1 MKKNIIYAAVLSA
14 LLSGCGGSDDNKGD
28 TSSYLDYLLSGSN
41 AVRPSALAARASDGT
56 LKFSTETA
64 DLSNPVS
71 ALSTLDGWST
81 TQAIQIVPVTASGIT
96 VKAPTAAEFGASVAP
111 LYLLELAFD
120 STALRPSGVK
130 KVLNYG
136 VDFVVAESTGKL
148 NLVPLKPLNPSSYY
162 MIVATDTLKDSDGNP
177 VKMGSDY
184 SNNKS
189 SPGSNAQEQ
198 SINGLITLQEGLFK
212 AATGITSDHVIFSDW
227 FGTQSGADVL
237 LAVKGAAASV
247 LSQGLDAAKVWKH
260 DALGNTSL
268 PGTYSI
274 ASLDGGTLFLTK
286 LDTEK
291 FLPQEQKDAIAAA
304 VDANPLLKGLA
315 GQTLVYT
322 GAVKLPYF
330 LSSPTT
336 VGARAGTWDK
346 AKTQSWHGAIPS
358 LYAIA
363 NALKASDSEVI
374 GGLVGAG
381 VDPAL
386 LGALITDPTR
396 QAELLTEASKL
407 IGVTLTSGGKAL
419 DPEMNIGRFNPLPK
433 LEEVQSVPMRIF
445 AATNDLKTITD
456 VIIYQHGVTSVKE
469 NAYALALGQIGA
481 GAKAKKNVAV
491 VVIDHPLHGERG
503 FALTGSMDSVTTSE
517 NPTPYLNLSYLTVA
531 RDNLRQSVADLLGLR
546 LAVGVANAK
555 GLVANGQATR
565 LGGAGLKVHF
575 LGHSLGAISGA
586 NLLAV
591 ANQPMGNTA
600 DALFQFTSGGLA
612 MPGGGIAPLLLNSPT
627 FGPTIKMGVLTG
639 GSPELKAAFTAYAP
653 NCKTAVANCFINEF
667 LPSLDATTQASA
679 TGTLQSYVFA
689 AQSVLDSADPINL
702 ASGIKADFP
711 LFATEVVGDGALSL
725 PDQMIPNSVASAPL
739 AGTEPLFRVMGL
751 QSLTATG
758 PGLVPASHN
767 AARFVAGG
775 HSSLLAPDGNDDL
788 ALVTSEM
795 QTQFGSFFASG
806 GAAVVVTDASLLK
819 Q

>member
-1 MKKNIIYAAVLSA
+1 MKNKLIYAAVVSA
-14 LLSGCGGSDDNKGD
+14 LLAGCGGSDDNKGD
-28 TSSYLDYLLSGSN
+28 TSSYLDYLLTGSN

-71 ALSTLDGWST
+71 AMSTLDGWST
-81 TQAIQIVPVTASGIT
+81 TQAIQIVPVTSSGIQ
-96 VKAPTAAEFGASVAP
+96 VQAPTAAEFSASVAP

-120 STALRPSGVK
+120 SAALRPNGVK
-130 KVLNYG
+130 KVLTYG
-136 VDFVVAESTGKL
+136 VDFVVAASAGKL

-162 MIVATDTLKDSDGNP
+162 MIVATDSLKDSTGSP
-177 VKMGSDY
+177 VRAGSDY
-184 SNNKS
+184 SNYKNNA
-189 SPGSNAQEQ
+189 GSNAQEQ
-198 SINGLITLQEGLFK
+198 TINGLIALQEGLFK
-212 AATGITSDHVIFSDW
+212 AATGIATDHVIFSDW

-237 LAVKGAAASV
+237 VAVKGAAASV
-247 LSQGLDAAKVWKH
+247 VLQGLDAAKVWKQ

-268 PGTYSI
+268 PGTY
-274 ASLDGGTLFLTK
+274 TLAVTGNDDFLTQ
-286 LDTEK
+286 LDNEQ

-304 VDANPLLKGLA
+304 VAASPTLTGIA
-315 GQTLVYT
+315 GMTKVYT
-322 GAVKLPYF
+322 GTVKLPYF
-330 LSSPTT
+330 LSSPAT
-336 VGARAGTWDK
+336 AGSWSK

-374 GGLVGAG
+374 AGLVGAG

-386 LGALITDPTR
+386 LAELMADPTR
-396 QAELLTEASKL
+396 QSELLAEASKL
-407 IGVTLTSGGKAL
+407 VGVTLTSGGKPL
-419 DPEMNIGRFNPLPK
+419 DAEQNIGRFNPLPA

-445 AATNDLKTITD
+445 AAAPLANITD

-481 GAKAKKNVAV
+481 GITASKNVAV

-503 FALTGSMDSVTTSE
+503 FALSGSMDTVTTSD

-531 RDNLRQSVADLLGLR
+531 RDNLKQSVADLLGLR
-546 LAVGVANAK
+546 MAVGLANSQSAI
-555 GLVANGQATR
+555 GS
-565 LGGAGLKVHF
+565 AGNLKVHF
-575 LGHSLGAISGA
+575 LGHSLGAIAGA

-591 ANQPMGNTA
+591 ANQPIGNPTA
-600 DALFQFTSGGLA
+600 DALFKFDTGGLA

-639 GSPELKAAFTAYAP
+639 GSTELKAAFTAYAP
-653 NCKTAVANCFINEF
+653 NCQTAVPTCFVNEF
-667 LPSLDATTQASA
+667 LPSLGATTQAAAAS
-679 TGTLQSYVFA
+679 TLQSYSFA

-711 LFATEVVGDGALSL
+711 LFATEIVGDGALSL
-725 PDQMIPNSVASAPL
+725 SDQVIPNSIASAPL
-739 AGTEPLFRVMGL
+739 GGTEPLFKLLAL
-751 QSLTATG
+751 QPLTATG
-758 PGLVPASHN
+758 AANHH

-775 HSSLLAPDGNDDL
+775 HSSLLAPDENFDPTG
-788 ALVTSEM
+788 AVTTEM
-795 QTQFGSFFASG
+795 QTQFGSFFMSG
-806 GAAVVVTDASLLK
+806 GTAVQVTDSSLLK

>member
-1 MKKNIIYAAVLSA
+1 MKKKLIYAAVVSA
-14 LLSGCGGSDDNKGD
+14 LLAGCGGSDDNKGD
-28 TSSYLDYLLSGSN
+28 TSSYLDYLLTGSN

-71 ALSTLDGWST
+71 AMSTLDGWST
-81 TQAIQIVPVTASGIT
+81 TQAIQIVPVTSSGIQ
-96 VKAPTAAEFGASVAP
+96 VQAPTAAEFSASVAP

-120 STALRPSGVK
+120 SAALRPNGVK
-130 KVLNYG
+130 KVLTYG
-136 VDFVVAESTGKL
+136 VDFVVAASAGKL

-162 MIVATDTLKDSDGNP
+162 MIVATDSLKDSTGSP
-177 VKMGSDY
+177 VRAGSDY
-184 SNNKS
+184 SNYKNNA
-189 SPGSNAQEQ
+189 GSNAQEQ
-198 SINGLITLQEGLFK
+198 TINGLIALQEGLFK
-212 AATGITSDHVIFSDW
+212 AATGIATDHVIFSDW

-237 LAVKGAAASV
+237 VAVKGAAASV
-247 LSQGLDAAKVWKH
+247 VLQGLDAAKVWKQ

-268 PGTYSI
+268 PGTY
-274 ASLDGGTLFLTK
+274 TLAVTGNDDFLTQ
-286 LDTEK
+286 LDNEQ

-304 VDANPLLKGLA
+304 VAASPTLTGIA
-315 GQTLVYT
+315 GMTKVYT
-322 GAVKLPYF
+322 GTVKLPYF
-330 LSSPTT
+330 LSSPAT
-336 VGARAGTWDK
+336 AGSWDK

-374 GGLVGAG
+374 AGLVGAG

-386 LGALITDPTR
+386 LAELMADPTR
-396 QAELLTEASKL
+396 QSELLAEASKL
-407 IGVTLTSGGKAL
+407 VGVTLTSGGKPL
-419 DPEMNIGRFNPLPK
+419 DAEQNIGRFNPLPA

-445 AATNDLKTITD
+445 AKDALNTITD

-481 GAKAKKNVAV
+481 GMAASKKVAL

-503 FALTGSMDSVTTSE
+503 FALSGSMDTVTTSD

-531 RDNLRQSVADLLGLR
+531 RDNLKQSVADLLGLR
-546 LAVGVANAK
+546 MAVGLANSQNAI
-555 GLVANGQATR
+555 GS
-565 LGGAGLKVHF
+565 AGNLKVHF
-575 LGHSLGAISGA
+575 LGHSLGAIAGA

-591 ANQPMGNTA
+591 ANQPIGNPTA
-600 DALFQFTSGGLA
+600 DALFKFDTGGLA

-639 GSPELKAAFTAYAP
+639 GSAELKAAFTAYAP
-653 NCKTAVANCFINEF
+653 NCQTAVPTCFVNEF
-667 LPSLDATTQASA
+667 LPSLGATTQAAAAS
-679 TGTLQSYVFA
+679 TLQSYSFA

-711 LFATEVVGDGALSL
+711 LFATEIVGDGALSL
-725 PDQMIPNSVASAPL
+725 SDQVIPNSIATAPL
-739 AGTEPLFRVMGL
+739 GGTEPLFKLLAL
-751 QSLTATG
+751 QPLTATG
-758 PGLVPASHN
+758 AANHH

-775 HSSLLAPDGNDDL
+775 HSSLLAPDENFDPTGD
-788 ALVTSEM
+788 VTTEM
-795 QTQFGSFFASG
+795 QTQFGSFFMSDG
-806 GAAVVVTDASLLK
+806 TAVQVTDSSLLK

>member
-1 MKKNIIYAAVLSA
+1 MKKKLIYAAVVSA
-14 LLSGCGGSDDNKGD
+14 LLAGCGGSDDNKGD
-28 TSSYLDYLLSGSN
+28 TSSYLDYLLTGSN

-71 ALSTLDGWST
+71 AMSTLDGWST
-81 TQAIQIVPVTASGIT
+81 TQAIQIVPVTSSGIQ
-96 VKAPTAAEFGASVAP
+96 VQAPTAAEFSASVAP

-120 STALRPSGVK
+120 SAALRPNGVK
-130 KVLNYG
+130 KVLTYG
-136 VDFVVAESTGKL
+136 VDFVVAASAGKL

-162 MIVATDTLKDSDGNP
+162 MIVATDSLKDSTGSP
-177 VKMGSDY
+177 VRAGSDY
-184 SNNKS
+184 SNYKNNS
-189 SPGSNAQEQ
+189 GSNAQEQ
-198 SINGLITLQEGLFK
+198 TINGLIALQEGLFK
-212 AATGITSDHVIFSDW
+212 AATGIATDHVIFSDW

-237 LAVKGAAASV
+237 VAVKGAAASV
-247 LSQGLDAAKVWKH
+247 VLQGLDAAKVWKQ

-268 PGTYSI
+268 PGTY
-274 ASLDGGTLFLTK
+274 TLAVTGNDDFLTQ
-286 LDTEK
+286 LDNEQ

-304 VDANPLLKGLA
+304 VAASPTLTGIA
-315 GQTLVYT
+315 GMTKVYT
-322 GAVKLPYF
+322 GTVKLPYF
-330 LSSPTT
+330 LSSPAT
-336 VGARAGTWDK
+336 AGSWSK

-374 GGLVGAG
+374 AGLVGAG

-386 LGALITDPTR
+386 LAELMADPTR
-396 QAELLTEASKL
+396 QSELLAEASKL
-407 IGVTLTSGGKAL
+407 VGVTLTSGGKPL
-419 DPEMNIGRFNPLPK
+419 DAEQNIGRFNPLPA

-445 AATNDLKTITD
+445 AKDALNTITD

-481 GAKAKKNVAV
+481 GMAASKKVAL

-503 FALTGSMDSVTTSE
+503 FALSGSMDTVTTSD

-531 RDNLRQSVADLLGLR
+531 RDNLKQSVADLLGLR
-546 LAVGVANAK
+546 MAVG
-555 GLVANGQATR
+555 LANGQNAI
-565 LGGAGLKVHF
+565 GSAGNLKVHF

-591 ANQPMGNTA
+591 ANQPIGNPTA
-600 DALFQFTSGGLA
+600 DALFKFDTGGLA

-639 GSPELKAAFTAYAP
+639 GSAELKAAFTAYAP
-653 NCKTAVANCFINEF
+653 NCQTAVPTCFVNEF
-667 LPSLDATTQASA
+667 LPSLGATTQAAAAS
-679 TGTLQSYVFA
+679 TLQSYSFA

-711 LFATEVVGDGALSL
+711 LFATEIVGDGALSL
-725 PDQMIPNSVASAPL
+725 SDQVIPNSIASAPL
-739 AGTEPLFRVMGL
+739 GGTEPLFKLLAL
-751 QSLTATG
+751 QPLTATG
-758 PGLVPASHN
+758 AANHH

-775 HSSLLAPDGNDDL
+775 HSSLLAPDENFDPTGD
-788 ALVTSEM
+788 VTTEM
-795 QTQFGSFFASG
+795 QTQFGSFFMSG
-806 GAAVVVTDASLLK
+806 GTAVQVTDSSLLK

>member
-1 MKKNIIYAAVLSA
+1 MKKKLIYAAVVSA
-14 LLSGCGGSDDNKGD
+14 LLAGCGGSDDNKGD
-28 TSSYLDYLLSGSN
+28 TSSYLDYLLTGSN

-71 ALSTLDGWST
+71 AMSTLDGWST
-81 TQAIQIVPVTASGIT
+81 TQAIQIVPVTSSGIQ
-96 VKAPTAAEFGASVAP
+96 VQAPTAAEFSASVAP

-120 STALRPSGVK
+120 SAALRPNGVK
-130 KVLNYG
+130 KVLTYG
-136 VDFVVAESTGKL
+136 VDFVVAASAGKL

-162 MIVATDTLKDSDGNP
+162 MIVATDSLKDSTGSP
-177 VKMGSDY
+177 VRAGSDY
-184 SNNKS
+184 SNYKNNA
-189 SPGSNAQEQ
+189 GSNAQEQ
-198 SINGLITLQEGLFK
+198 TINGLIALQEGLFK
-212 AATGITSDHVIFSDW
+212 AATGIATDHVIFSDW

-237 LAVKGAAASV
+237 VAVKGAAASV
-247 LSQGLDAAKVWKH
+247 VLQGLDAAKVWKQ

-268 PGTYSI
+268 PGTY
-274 ASLDGGTLFLTK
+274 TLAVTGNDDFLTQ
-286 LDTEK
+286 LDNEQ

-304 VDANPLLKGLA
+304 VDASPTLTGIA
-315 GQTLVYT
+315 GMTKVYT
-322 GAVKLPYF
+322 GTVKLPYF
-330 LSSPTT
+330 LSSPAT
-336 VGARAGTWDK
+336 AGSWSK

-374 GGLVGAG
+374 AGLVGAG

-386 LGALITDPTR
+386 LAELMADPTR
-396 QAELLTEASKL
+396 QSELLAEASKL
-407 IGVTLTSGGKAL
+407 VGVTLTSGGKPL
-419 DPEMNIGRFNPLPK
+419 DAEQNIGRFNPLPA

-445 AATNDLKTITD
+445 AKDALNTITD

-481 GAKAKKNVAV
+481 GITASKNVAV

-503 FALTGSMDSVTTSE
+503 FALSGSMATVTTSD

-531 RDNLRQSVADLLGLR
+531 RDNLKQSVADLLGLR
-546 LAVGVANAK
+546 MAVGLANSQNAI
-555 GLVANGQATR
+555 GS
-565 LGGAGLKVHF
+565 AGNLKVHF
-575 LGHSLGAISGA
+575 LGHSLGAIAGA

-591 ANQPMGNTA
+591 ANQPIGNPTA
-600 DALFQFTSGGLA
+600 DALFKFDTGGLA

-639 GSPELKAAFTAYAP
+639 GSAELKAAFTAYAP
-653 NCKTAVANCFINEF
+653 NCQTAVPTCFVNEF
-667 LPSLDATTQASA
+667 LPSLGATTQAASA
-679 TGTLQSYVFA
+679 STLQSYSFA

-711 LFATEVVGDGALSL
+711 LFATEIVGDGALSL
-725 PDQMIPNSVASAPL
+725 SDQVIPNSIASAPL
-739 AGTEPLFRVMGL
+739 GGTEPLFKLLAL
-751 QSLTATG
+751 QPLTATG
-758 PGLVPASHN
+758 AANHH

-775 HSSLLAPDGNDDL
+775 HSSLLAPDENFDPTGD
-788 ALVTSEM
+788 VTTEM
-795 QTQFGSFFASG
+795 QTQFGSFFMSG
-806 GAAVVVTDASLLK
+806 GTAVQVTDSSLLK

>member
-1 MKKNIIYAAVLSA
+1 MKKKLIYAAVVSA
-14 LLSGCGGSDDNKGD
+14 LLAGCGGSDDNKGD
-28 TSSYLDYLLSGSN
+28 TSSYLDYLLTGSN

-71 ALSTLDGWST
+71 AMSTLDGWST
-81 TQAIQIVPVTASGIT
+81 TQAIQIVPVTSSGIQ
-96 VKAPTAAEFGASVAP
+96 VQAPTAAEFSASVAP

-120 STALRPSGVK
+120 SAALRPNGVK
-130 KVLNYG
+130 KVLTYG
-136 VDFVVAESTGKL
+136 VDFVVAASAGKL

-162 MIVATDTLKDSDGNP
+162 MIVATDSLKDSTGSP
-177 VKMGSDY
+177 VRAGSDY
-184 SNNKS
+184 SNYKNNA
-189 SPGSNAQEQ
+189 GSNAQEQ
-198 SINGLITLQEGLFK
+198 TINGLIALQEGLFK
-212 AATGITSDHVIFSDW
+212 AATGIATDHVIFSDW

-237 LAVKGAAASV
+237 VAVKGAAASV
-247 LSQGLDAAKVWKH
+247 VLQGLDAAKVWKQ

-268 PGTYSI
+268 PGTY
-274 ASLDGGTLFLTK
+274 TLAVTGNDDFLTL
-286 LDTEK
+286 LDNEQ

-304 VDANPLLKGLA
+304 VAASPTLTGIA
-315 GQTLVYT
+315 GMTKVYT
-322 GAVKLPYF
+322 GTVKLPYF
-330 LSSPTT
+330 LSSPAT
-336 VGARAGTWDK
+336 AGSWSK

-374 GGLVGAG
+374 AGLVGAG

-386 LGALITDPTR
+386 LAELMADPTR
-396 QAELLTEASKL
+396 QSELLAEASKL
-407 IGVTLTSGGKAL
+407 VGVTLTSGGKPL
-419 DPEMNIGRFNPLPK
+419 DAEQNIGRFNPLPA

-445 AATNDLKTITD
+445 AKDALNTITD

-481 GAKAKKNVAV
+481 GMAASKKVAL

-503 FALTGSMDSVTTSE
+503 FALSGSMDTVTTSD

-531 RDNLRQSVADLLGLR
+531 RDNLKQSVADLLGLR
-546 LAVGVANAK
+546 MAVGLANSQNAI
-555 GLVANGQATR
+555 GS
-565 LGGAGLKVHF
+565 AGNLKVHF
-575 LGHSLGAISGA
+575 LGHSLGAIAGA

-591 ANQPMGNTA
+591 ANQPIGNAQA
-600 DALFQFTSGGLA
+600 DALFKFDTGGLA

-639 GSPELKAAFTAYAP
+639 GSAELKAAFTAYAP
-653 NCKTAVANCFINEF
+653 NCQTAVPTCFVNEF
-667 LPSLDATTQASA
+667 LPSLGATTQAAAAS
-679 TGTLQSYVFA
+679 TLQSYSFA

-711 LFATEVVGDGALSL
+711 LFATEIVGDGALSL
-725 PDQMIPNSVASAPL
+725 SDQVIPNSIASAPL
-739 AGTEPLFRVMGL
+739 GGTEPLFKLLAL
-751 QSLTATG
+751 QPLTATG
-758 PGLVPASHN
+758 AANHH

-775 HSSLLAPDGNDDL
+775 HSSLLAPDENFDPTGD
-788 ALVTSEM
+788 VTTEM
-795 QTQFGSFFASG
+795 QTQFGSFFMSG
-806 GAAVVVTDASLLK
+806 GTAVQVTDSSLLK

>member
-1 MKKNIIYAAVLSA
+1 MKKKLIYAAVVSA
-14 LLSGCGGSDDNKGD
+14 LLAGCGGSDDNKGD
-28 TSSYLDYLLSGSN
+28 TSSYLDYLLTGSN

-71 ALSTLDGWST
+71 AMSTLDGWST
-81 TQAIQIVPVTASGIT
+81 TQAIQIVPVTSSGIQ
-96 VKAPTAAEFGASVAP
+96 VQAPTAVEFSASVAP

-120 STALRPSGVK
+120 SAALRPNGVK
-130 KVLNYG
+130 KVLTYG
-136 VDFVVAESTGKL
+136 VDFVVAASAGKL

-162 MIVATDTLKDSDGNP
+162 MIVATDSLKDSTGSP
-177 VKMGSDY
+177 VRAGSDY
-184 SNNKS
+184 SNYKNNA
-189 SPGSNAQEQ
+189 GSNAQEQ
-198 SINGLITLQEGLFK
+198 TINGLIALQEGLFK
-212 AATGITSDHVIFSDW
+212 AATGIATDHVIFSDW

-237 LAVKGAAASV
+237 VAVKGAAASV
-247 LSQGLDAAKVWKH
+247 VLQGLDAAKVWKQ

-268 PGTYSI
+268 PGTY
-274 ASLDGGTLFLTK
+274 TLAVTGNDDFLTQ
-286 LDTEK
+286 LDNEQ

-304 VDANPLLKGLA
+304 VAASPTLTGIA
-315 GQTLVYT
+315 GMTKVYT
-322 GAVKLPYF
+322 GTVKLPYF
-330 LSSPTT
+330 LSSPAT
-336 VGARAGTWDK
+336 AGSWDK

-374 GGLVGAG
+374 AGLVGAG

-386 LGALITDPTR
+386 LAELMADPTR
-396 QAELLTEASKL
+396 QSELLAEASKL
-407 IGVTLTSGGKAL
+407 VGVTLTSGGKPL
-419 DPEMNIGRFNPLPK
+419 DAEQNIGRFNPLPA

-445 AATNDLKTITD
+445 AAAPLANITD

-481 GAKAKKNVAV
+481 GITASKNVAV

-503 FALTGSMDSVTTSE
+503 FALSGSMDTVTTSD

-531 RDNLRQSVADLLGLR
+531 RDNLKQSVADLLGLR
-546 LAVGVANAK
+546 MAVGLANSQNAI
-555 GLVANGQATR
+555 GS
-565 LGGAGLKVHF
+565 AGNLKVHF

-591 ANQPMGNTA
+591 ANQPIGNAQA
-600 DALFQFTSGGLA
+600 DALFKFDTGGLA

-639 GSPELKAAFTAYAP
+639 GSAELKAAFTAYAP
-653 NCKTAVANCFINEF
+653 NCQTAVPTCFVNEF
-667 LPSLDATTQASA
+667 LPSLGATTQAAAAS
-679 TGTLQSYVFA
+679 TLQSYSFA

-711 LFATEVVGDGALSL
+711 LFATEIVGDGALSL
-725 PDQMIPNSVASAPL
+725 SDQVIPNSIASAPL
-739 AGTEPLFRVMGL
+739 GGTEPLFKLLAL
-751 QSLTATG
+751 QPLTATG
-758 PGLVPASHN
+758 AANHH

-775 HSSLLAPDGNDDL
+775 HSSLLAPDENFDPTGD
-788 ALVTSEM
+788 VTTEM
-795 QTQFGSFFASG
+795 QTQFGSFFMSG
-806 GAAVVVTDASLLK
+806 GTAVQVTDSSLLK

>member
-1 MKKNIIYAAVLSA
+1 MKKKLIYAAVVSA
-14 LLSGCGGSDDNKGD
+14 LLAGCGGSDDNKGD
-28 TSSYLDYLLSGSN
+28 TSSYLDYLLTGSN

-71 ALSTLDGWST
+71 AMSTLDGWST
-81 TQAIQIVPVTASGIT
+81 TQAIQIVPVTSSGIQ
-96 VKAPTAAEFGASVAP
+96 VQAPTAAEFSASVAP

-120 STALRPSGVK
+120 SAALRPNGVK
-130 KVLNYG
+130 KVLTYG
-136 VDFVVAESTGKL
+136 VDFVVAASAGKL

-162 MIVATDTLKDSDGNP
+162 MIVATDSLKDSTGSP
-177 VKMGSDY
+177 VRAGSDY
-184 SNNKS
+184 SNYKNNA
-189 SPGSNAQEQ
+189 GSNAQEQ
-198 SINGLITLQEGLFK
+198 TINGLIALQEGLFK
-212 AATGITSDHVIFSDW
+212 AATGIATDHVIFSDW

-237 LAVKGAAASV
+237 VAVKGAAASV
-247 LSQGLDAAKVWKH
+247 VLQGLDAAKVWKQ

-268 PGTYSI
+268 PGTY
-274 ASLDGGTLFLTK
+274 TLAVTGNDDFLTQ
-286 LDTEK
+286 LDNEQ

-304 VDANPLLKGLA
+304 VAASPTLTGIA
-315 GQTLVYT
+315 GMTKVYT
-322 GAVKLPYF
+322 GTVKLPYF
-330 LSSPTT
+330 LSSPAT
-336 VGARAGTWDK
+336 AGSWSK

-374 GGLVGAG
+374 AGLVGAG

-386 LGALITDPTR
+386 LAELMADPTR
-396 QAELLTEASKL
+396 QSELLAEASKL
-407 IGVTLTSGGKAL
+407 VGVTLTSGGKPL
-419 DPEMNIGRFNPLPK
+419 DAEQNIGRFNPLPA

-445 AATNDLKTITD
+445 AKDALNTITD

-481 GAKAKKNVAV
+481 GITASKNVAV

-503 FALTGSMDSVTTSE
+503 FALSGSMATVTTSD

-531 RDNLRQSVADLLGLR
+531 RDNLKQSVADLLGLR
-546 LAVGVANAK
+546 MAVGLANSQNAI
-555 GLVANGQATR
+555 GS
-565 LGGAGLKVHF
+565 AGNLKVHF
-575 LGHSLGAISGA
+575 LGHSLGAIAGA

-591 ANQPMGNTA
+591 ANQPIGNPTA
-600 DALFQFTSGGLA
+600 DALFKFDTGGLA

-639 GSPELKAAFTAYAP
+639 GSAELKAAFTAYAP
-653 NCKTAVANCFINEF
+653 NCQTAVPTCFVNEF
-667 LPSLDATTQASA
+667 LPSLGATTQAAAAS
-679 TGTLQSYVFA
+679 TLQSYSFA

-711 LFATEVVGDGALSL
+711 LFATEIVGDGALSL
-725 PDQMIPNSVASAPL
+725 SDQVIPNSIASAPL
-739 AGTEPLFRVMGL
+739 GGTEPLFKLLAL
-751 QSLTATG
+751 QPLTATG
-758 PGLVPASHN
+758 AANHH

-775 HSSLLAPDGNDDL
+775 HSSLLAPDENFDPTGDI
-788 ALVTSEM
+788 TTEM
-795 QTQFGSFFASG
+795 QTQFGSFFMSG
-806 GAAVVVTDASLLK
+806 GTAVQVTDSSLLK